1 MEILIKL
8 IDYVR
13 AENPG
18 KLSSVL
24 SGVRK
29 VKHEKKKKNVMKYVC
44 QLPKFSR
51 EKNKSSKLVDY
62 TLSSHYTYV

>member
-29 VKHEKKKKNVMKYVC
+29 VKHEKKKKRNEI
-44 QLPKFSR
+44 R
-51 EKNKSSKLVDY
+51 
-62 TLSSHYTYV
+62 LSVAEVFQRKKQIK